1 MKLNFT
7 FLPILF
13 FFLFANN
20 AIAQTGKTSTLK
32 GQVTDVETGTPIE
45 LATIYIKENTN
56 YSTEA
61 SLNGNFTLEVPHNKR
76 FTLLISRTGYKE
88 GSIIIYPMRT
98 GETRKVNVKLAS
110 QNSTLEVIVTAS
122 KLEEAGMIKEDVE
135 ELKYIPSTTMNLEN
149 VLPHI
154 ALGVSSGT
162 GGELSSQ
169 YNVRGGNY
177 DENLVYVNDFEI
189 YRPQLIRSGQ
199 QEGLSFP
206 NMDLIRDLSFSSG
219 GFEARYGDKLSSV
232 LDIKYK
238 RPDSTRASIGM
249 SALGGS
255 AHIEGSLDVDS
266 TFRKFRYLVGARY
279 KTTRYLLGTLDVQGE
294 YVPNFADIQGYF
306 TFDINRDW
314 QVGLIGNYNRSEYQ
328 FTPASRETA
337 FGLIDFS
344 LDLFTVF
351 EGQEVDDFTTY
362 MAGTSLTYVP
372 DRKYNPLFLKFL
384 ASVYQSNENERIDII
399 GDYILGQI
407 ETGLGSDNFGEIV
420 SVLGTGTQH
429 QFVRNYLTTIVSNF
443 EHKGGF
449 EMEKLHD
456 SWETSSSHFLQWNLK
471 FQNEQIYDDLNE
483 WERLDSAGYSL
494 PFDTTAVQVQNV
506 LKTQNELVTNR
517 LSGSFQDTYTL
528 RKDSI
533 MEMKIMAGV
542 RGAFWNVKNNFTGES
557 NNNFLVTPRAQLLY
571 KPLNWK
577 RDMSFRFATGLY
589 FQPAFYREMR
599 RLDGTVNVN
608 LDAQKS
614 LHVLGGFTWDFYSGK
629 RDPKLFRFITEI
641 YYKKLWDLVIY
652 DLDNV
657 RIRYSGE
664 NDATGYV
671 AGIDLRVNGEFVP
684 GAESWVNISFL
695 RARESITDVQHL
707 SRGIGDTVDT
717 EISTVRRPTDRF
729 MNLNVFFQDYLPKN
743 ENFKMHLNL
752 SVGTGLPFGLK
763 ENNIVRRNQFEFAA
777 YHRVDIGFAYQLW
790 DKERRARKPNHF
802 LRFSRS
808 AWLSLE
814 IFNLLEIANTASNTW
829 IKTIYN
835 TQYAIPNNLTSRR
848 INLRLKMDF

>member
-7 FLPILF
+7 LLSILF
-13 FFLFANN
+13 FSLFANDVV
-20 AIAQTGKTSTLK
+20 AQNGKTSTLA
-32 GQVTDVETGTPIE
+32 GQVTDLETGAPIE

-61 SLNGNFTLEVPHNKR
+61 SLNGNFTLKVPHNKR
-76 FTLLISRTGYKE
+76 FTLIISRTGYKE
-88 GSIIIYPMRT
+88 GSIIINPMRT
-98 GETRKVNVKLAS
+98 GETRKLNVKLAN
-110 QNSTLEVIVTAS
+110 QTSTLEVIVTAS
-122 KLEEAGMIKEDVE
+122 KLEEAGLIKEDVE

-154 ALGVSSGT
+154 ALGVSTGT

-238 RPDSTRASIGM
+238 RPDSTRASIGL

-255 AHIEGSLDVDS
+255 AHIEGSMDLDS

-279 KTTRYLLGTLDVQGE
+279 KTTKYLLGTLDVQGE

-420 SVLGTGTQH
+420 AVLGTGTQH

-443 EHKGGF
+443 EHKCGF
-449 EMEKLHD
+449 EMEKLHK

-471 FQNEQIYDDLNE
+471 FQNEQIFDDLNE

-533 MEMKIMAGV
+533 MEMKIMAGI
-542 RGAFWNVKNNFTGES
+542 RGAFWNVKNNFTGET
-557 NNNFLVTPRAQLLY
+557 NNNFLLTPRAQLLY
-571 KPLNWK
+571 KPLNWE
-577 RDMSFRFATGLY
+577 RDMSFRFATGMY

-608 LDAQKS
+608 LEAQKS
-614 LHVLGGFTWDFYSGK
+614 LHILGGFTWDFYSGK

-641 YYKKLWDLVIY
+641 YYKKLWDMVIY

-707 SRGIGDTVDT
+707 SRGIGDTIDT

-763 ENNIVRRNQFEFAA
+763 ENNRVRRNQFEFAA

-790 DKERRARKPNHF
+790 DKERRTRKPKHP
-802 LRFSRS
+802 LRFARN

-814 IFNLLEIANTASNTW
+814 VFNLLEIANTASNTW

-848 INLRLKMDF
+848 VNLRLKMDF

>member
-7 FLPILF
+7 LLSILF
-13 FFLFANN
+13 FSLFANDVV
-20 AIAQTGKTSTLK
+20 AQNGKTSTLT
-32 GQVTDVETGTPIE
+32 GQVTDLETGAPIE

-61 SLNGNFTLEVPHNKR
+61 SLNGNFTLKVPHNKR
-76 FTLLISRTGYKE
+76 FTLIISRTGYKE
-88 GSIIIYPMRT
+88 GSIIINPMRT
-98 GETRKVNVKLAS
+98 GETRKLNVKLAN
-110 QNSTLEVIVTAS
+110 QTSTLEVIVTAS
-122 KLEEAGMIKEDVE
+122 KLEEAGLIKEDVE

-154 ALGVSSGT
+154 ALGVSTGT

-238 RPDSTRASIGM
+238 RPDSTRASIGL

-255 AHIEGSLDVDS
+255 AHIEGSMDLDS

-279 KTTRYLLGTLDVQGE
+279 KTTKYLLGTLDVQGE

-420 SVLGTGTQH
+420 AVLGTGTQH

-449 EMEKLHD
+449 EMEKLHK

-471 FQNEQIYDDLNE
+471 FQNEQIFDDLNE

-533 MEMKIMAGV
+533 MEMKIMAGI
-542 RGAFWNVKNNFTGES
+542 RGAFWNVKNNFTGET
-557 NNNFLVTPRAQLLY
+557 NNNFLLTPRAQLLY
-571 KPLNWK
+571 KPLNWE
-577 RDMSFRFATGLY
+577 RDMSFRFATGMY

-608 LDAQKS
+608 LEAQKS
-614 LHVLGGFTWDFYSGK
+614 LHILGGFTWDFYSGK

-641 YYKKLWDLVIY
+641 YYKKLWDMVIY

-707 SRGIGDTVDT
+707 SRGIGDTIDT

-763 ENNIVRRNQFEFAA
+763 ENNRVRRNQFEFAA

-790 DKERRARKPNHF
+790 DKERRTRKPKHP
-802 LRFSRS
+802 LRFARN

-814 IFNLLEIANTASNTW
+814 VFNLLEIANTASNTW

-848 INLRLKMDF
+848 VNLRLKMDF

>member
-7 FLPILF
+7 LLSILF
-13 FFLFANN
+13 FSLFANDVV
-20 AIAQTGKTSTLK
+20 AQNGKTSTLA
-32 GQVTDVETGTPIE
+32 GQVTDLETGAPIE

-61 SLNGNFTLEVPHNKR
+61 SLNGNFTLKVPHNKR
-76 FTLLISRTGYKE
+76 FTLIISRTGYKE
-88 GSIIIYPMRT
+88 GSIIINPMRT
-98 GETRKVNVKLAS
+98 GETRKLNVKLAN
-110 QNSTLEVIVTAS
+110 QTSTLEVIVTAS
-122 KLEEAGMIKEDVE
+122 KLEEAGLIKEDVE

-154 ALGVSSGT
+154 ALGVSTGT

-238 RPDSTRASIGM
+238 RPDSTRASIGL

-255 AHIEGSLDVDS
+255 AHIEGSMDLDS

-279 KTTRYLLGTLDVQGE
+279 KTTKYLLGTLDVQGE

-420 SVLGTGTQH
+420 AVLGTGTQH

-449 EMEKLHD
+449 EMEKLHK

-471 FQNEQIYDDLNE
+471 FQNEQIFDDLNE

-533 MEMKIMAGV
+533 MEMKIMAGI
-542 RGAFWNVKNNFTGES
+542 RGAFWNVKNNFTGET
-557 NNNFLVTPRAQLLY
+557 NNNFLLTPRAQLLY
-571 KPLNWK
+571 KPLNWE
-577 RDMSFRFATGLY
+577 RDMSFRFATGMY

-608 LDAQKS
+608 LEAQKS
-614 LHVLGGFTWDFYSGK
+614 LHILGGFTWDFYSGK

-641 YYKKLWDLVIY
+641 Y
-652 DLDNV
+652 
-657 RIRYSGE
+657 
-664 NDATGYV
+664 
-671 AGIDLRVNGEFVP
+671 
-684 GAESWVNISFL
+684 
-695 RARESITDVQHL
+695 
-707 SRGIGDTVDT
+707 
-717 EISTVRRPTDRF
+717 
-729 MNLNVFFQDYLPKN
+729 
-743 ENFKMHLNL
+743 
-752 SVGTGLPFGLK
+752 
-763 ENNIVRRNQFEFAA
+763 
-777 YHRVDIGFAYQLW
+777 
-790 DKERRARKPNHF
+790 
-802 LRFSRS
+802 
-808 AWLSLE
+808 
-814 IFNLLEIANTASNTW
+814 
-829 IKTIYN
+829 
-835 TQYAIPNNLTSRR
+835 
-848 INLRLKMDF
+848 

>member
-7 FLPILF
+7 LLSILF
-13 FFLFANN
+13 FSLFANDVV
-20 AIAQTGKTSTLK
+20 AQNGKTSTLA
-32 GQVTDVETGTPIE
+32 GQVTDLETGAPIE

-61 SLNGNFTLEVPHNKR
+61 SLNGNFTLKVPHNKR
-76 FTLLISRTGYKE
+76 FTLIISRTGYKE
-88 GSIIIYPMRT
+88 GSIIINPMRT
-98 GETRKVNVKLAS
+98 GETRKLNVKLAN
-110 QNSTLEVIVTAS
+110 QTSTLEVIVTAS
-122 KLEEAGMIKEDVE
+122 KLEEAGLIKEDVE

-154 ALGVSSGT
+154 ALGVSTGT

-169 YNVRGGNY
+169 YNVRVGNY

-238 RPDSTRASIGM
+238 RPDSTRASIGL

-255 AHIEGSLDVDS
+255 AHIEGSMDLDS

-279 KTTRYLLGTLDVQGE
+279 KTTKYLLGTLDVQGE

-420 SVLGTGTQH
+420 AVLGTGTQH

-449 EMEKLHD
+449 EMEKLHK

-471 FQNEQIYDDLNE
+471 FQNEQIFDDLNE

-533 MEMKIMAGV
+533 MEMKIMAGI
-542 RGAFWNVKNNFTGES
+542 RGAFWNVKNNFTGET
-557 NNNFLVTPRAQLLY
+557 NNNFLLTPRAQLLY
-571 KPLNWK
+571 KPLNWE
-577 RDMSFRFATGLY
+577 RDMSFRFATGMY

-608 LDAQKS
+608 LEAQKS
-614 LHVLGGFTWDFYSGK
+614 LHILGGFTWDFYSGK

-641 YYKKLWDLVIY
+641 YYKKLWDMVIY

-707 SRGIGDTVDT
+707 SRGIGDTIDT

-763 ENNIVRRNQFEFAA
+763 ENNRVRRNQFEFAA

-790 DKERRARKPNHF
+790 DKERRTRKPKHP
-802 LRFSRS
+802 LRFARN

-814 IFNLLEIANTASNTW
+814 VFNLLEIANTASNTW

-848 INLRLKMDF
+848 VNLRLKMDF

>member
-20 AIAQTGKTSTLK
+20 AIAQTGKTSTLV

-61 SLNGNFTLEVPHNKR
+61 SLNGNFTLKVPHNKR

-88 GSIIIYPMRT
+88 GSIVINPMRT
-98 GETRKVNVKLAS
+98 GETRKLNVKLAS
-110 QNSTLEVIVTAS
+110 QESTLEVIVTAS

-238 RPDSTRASIGM
+238 RPDSTRASIGL

-255 AHIEGSLDVDS
+255 AHIEGSMDLDS

-420 SVLGTGTQH
+420 AVLGTGTQH

-449 EMEKLHD
+449 EMEKMHD

-471 FQNEQIYDDLNE
+471 FQNEQIFDDLNE

-608 LDAQKS
+608 LNAQKS

-707 SRGIGDTVDT
+707 SRGIGDTTDT

-790 DKERRARKPNHF
+790 DKERRARKPKHP
-802 LRFSRS
+802 LRFARS

>member
-20 AIAQTGKTSTLK
+20 AIAQTGKTSTLV
-32 GQVTDVETGTPIE
+32 GQVTDVETGAPIE

-61 SLNGNFTLEVPHNKR
+61 NLNGNFTLKVPHNKR

-88 GSIIIYPMRT
+88 GSIIINPMRT
-98 GETRKVNVKLAS
+98 GETRKLNVKLAN
-110 QNSTLEVIVTAS
+110 QTSTLEVIVTAS

-238 RPDSTRASIGM
+238 RPDSTRASIGL

-255 AHIEGSLDVDS
+255 AHIEGSMNLDS

-314 QVGLIGNYNRSEYQ
+314 QLGLIGNYNRSEYQ

-420 SVLGTGTQH
+420 AVLGTGTQH

-449 EMEKLHD
+449 EMEKMHD

-471 FQNEQIYDDLNE
+471 FQNEQIFDDLNE

-577 RDMSFRFATGLY
+577 RDMSFRFATGMY

-614 LHVLGGFTWDFYSGK
+614 LHILGGFTWDFYSGK

-790 DKERRARKPNHF
+790 DKERRARKPKHP
-802 LRFSRS
+802 LRFARS

-814 IFNLLEIANTASNTW
+814 VFNLLEIANTASNTW

>member
-7 FLPILF
+7 LLSILF
-13 FFLFANN
+13 FSLFANDVV
-20 AIAQTGKTSTLK
+20 AQNGKTSTLA
-32 GQVTDVETGTPIE
+32 GQVTDLETGAPIE

-61 SLNGNFTLEVPHNKR
+61 SLNGNFTLKVPHNKR
-76 FTLLISRTGYKE
+76 FTLIISRTGYKE
-88 GSIIIYPMRT
+88 GSIIINPMRT
-98 GETRKVNVKLAS
+98 GETRKLNVKLAN
-110 QNSTLEVIVTAS
+110 QTSTLEVIVTAS
-122 KLEEAGMIKEDVE
+122 KLEEAGLIKEDVE

-154 ALGVSSGT
+154 ALGVSTGT

-238 RPDSTRASIGM
+238 RPDSTRASIGL

-255 AHIEGSLDVDS
+255 AHIEGSMDLDS

-279 KTTRYLLGTLDVQGE
+279 KTTKYLLGTLDVQGE

-420 SVLGTGTQH
+420 AVLGTGTQH

-449 EMEKLHD
+449 EMEKLHK

-471 FQNEQIYDDLNE
+471 FQNEQIFDDLNE

-533 MEMKIMAGV
+533 MEMKIMAGI
-542 RGAFWNVKNNFTGES
+542 RGAFWNVKNNFTGET
-557 NNNFLVTPRAQLLY
+557 NNNFLLTPRAQLLY
-571 KPLNWK
+571 KPLNWE
-577 RDMSFRFATGLY
+577 RDMSFRFATGMY

-608 LDAQKS
+608 LEAQKS
-614 LHVLGGFTWDFYSGK
+614 LHILGGFTWDFYSGK

-641 YYKKLWDLVIY
+641 YYKKLWDMVIY

-707 SRGIGDTVDT
+707 SRGIGDTIDT

-763 ENNIVRRNQFEFAA
+763 ENNRVRRNQFEFAA

-790 DKERRARKPNHF
+790 DKERRTRKPKHP
-802 LRFSRS
+802 LRFARN

-814 IFNLLEIANTASNTW
+814 VFNLLEIANTASNTW

-848 INLRLKMDF
+848 

>member
-7 FLPILF
+7 LLSILF
-13 FFLFANN
+13 FSLFANDVV
-20 AIAQTGKTSTLK
+20 AQNGKTSTLA
-32 GQVTDVETGTPIE
+32 GQVTDLETGAPIE

-61 SLNGNFTLEVPHNKR
+61 SLNGNFTLKVPHNKR
-76 FTLLISRTGYKE
+76 FTLIISRTGYKE
-88 GSIIIYPMRT
+88 GSIIINPMRT
-98 GETRKVNVKLAS
+98 GETRKLNVKLAN
-110 QNSTLEVIVTAS
+110 QTSTLEVIVTAS
-122 KLEEAGMIKEDVE
+122 KLEEAGLIKEDVE

-154 ALGVSSGT
+154 ALGVSTGT

-238 RPDSTRASIGM
+238 RPDSTRASIGL

-255 AHIEGSLDVDS
+255 AHIEGSMDLDS

-279 KTTRYLLGTLDVQGE
+279 KTTKYLLGTLDVQGE

-420 SVLGTGTQH
+420 AVLGTGTQH

-449 EMEKLHD
+449 EMEKLHK

-471 FQNEQIYDDLNE
+471 FQNEQIFDDLNE

-533 MEMKIMAGV
+533 MEMKIMAGI
-542 RGAFWNVKNNFTGES
+542 RGAFWNVKNNFTGET
-557 NNNFLVTPRAQLLY
+557 NNNFLLTPRAQLLY
-571 KPLNWK
+571 KPLNWE
-577 RDMSFRFATGLY
+577 RDMSFRFATGMY

-608 LDAQKS
+608 LEAQKS
-614 LHVLGGFTWDFYSGK
+614 LHILGGFTWDFYSGK

-641 YYKKLWDLVIY
+641 YYKKLWDMVIY

-707 SRGIGDTVDT
+707 SRGIGDTIDT

-763 ENNIVRRNQFEFAA
+763 ENNRVRRNQFEFAA

-790 DKERRARKPNHF
+790 DKERRTRKPKHP
-802 LRFSRS
+802 LRFARN

-814 IFNLLEIANTASNTW
+814 VFNLLEIANTASNTW

-848 INLRLKMDF
+848 VNLRLKMDF

>member
-1 MKLNFT
+1 MKINFT

-20 AIAQTGKTSTLK
+20 AIAQTGKTSTLV

-61 SLNGNFTLEVPHNKR
+61 SLNGNFTLKVPHNKR
-76 FTLLISRTGYKE
+76 FTLIISRTGYKE
-88 GSIIIYPMRT
+88 GSIIINPMRT
-98 GETRKVNVKLAS
+98 GETRKLNVKLAS
-110 QNSTLEVIVTAS
+110 QTSSLEVIVTAS

-154 ALGVSSGT
+154 ALGVSTGT

-238 RPDSTRASIGM
+238 RPDSTRASIGL

-255 AHIEGSLDVDS
+255 AHIEGSMNLDS

-420 SVLGTGTQH
+420 AVLGTGTQH

-449 EMEKLHD
+449 EMEKMHD

-471 FQNEQIYDDLNE
+471 FQNEQIFDDLNE

-557 NNNFLVTPRAQLLY
+557 NNNFLITPRAQLLY

-577 RDMSFRFATGLY
+577 RDMSFRFATGMY

-608 LDAQKS
+608 LNAQKS
-614 LHVLGGFTWDFYSGK
+614 VHILGGFTWDFYSGK

-641 YYKKLWDLVIY
+641 YYKKLWDMVIY

-695 RARESITDVQHL
+695 RARESITGVQHL
-707 SRGIGDTVDT
+707 SRGIGDTIDT

-763 ENNIVRRNQFEFAA
+763 ENNIVRRNQFEFSA

-790 DKERRARKPNHF
+790 DKERLARKPNHF
-802 LRFSRS
+802 MRFARS

-814 IFNLLEIANTASNTW
+814 VFNLLEIANTASNTW

>member
-7 FLPILF
+7 LLSILF
-13 FFLFANN
+13 FSLFANDVV
-20 AIAQTGKTSTLK
+20 AQNGKTSTLA
-32 GQVTDVETGTPIE
+32 GQVTDLETGAPIE

-61 SLNGNFTLEVPHNKR
+61 SLNGNFTLKVPHNKR
-76 FTLLISRTGYKE
+76 FTLIISRTGYKE
-88 GSIIIYPMRT
+88 GSIIINPMRT
-98 GETRKVNVKLAS
+98 GETRKLNVKLAN
-110 QNSTLEVIVTAS
+110 QTSTLEVIVTAS
-122 KLEEAGMIKEDVE
+122 KLEEAGLIKEDVE

-154 ALGVSSGT
+154 ALGVSTGT

-238 RPDSTRASIGM
+238 RPDSTRASIGL

-255 AHIEGSLDVDS
+255 AHIEGSMDLDS

-279 KTTRYLLGTLDVQGE
+279 KTTKYLLGTLDVQGE

-420 SVLGTGTQH
+420 AVLGTGTQH

-449 EMEKLHD
+449 EMEKLHK

-471 FQNEQIYDDLNE
+471 FQNEQIFDDLNE

-533 MEMKIMAGV
+533 MEMKIMAGI
-542 RGAFWNVKNNFTGES
+542 RGAFWNVKNNFTGET
-557 NNNFLVTPRAQLLY
+557 NNNFLLTPRAQLLY
-571 KPLNWK
+571 KPLNWE
-577 RDMSFRFATGLY
+577 RDMSFRFATGMY

-608 LDAQKS
+608 LEAQKS
-614 LHVLGGFTWDFYSGK
+614 LHILGGFTWDFYSGK

-641 YYKKLWDLVIY
+641 YFKKLWDMVIY

-707 SRGIGDTVDT
+707 SRGIGDTIDT

-763 ENNIVRRNQFEFAA
+763 ENNRVRRNQFEFAA

-790 DKERRARKPNHF
+790 DKERRTRKPKHP
-802 LRFSRS
+802 LRFARN

-814 IFNLLEIANTASNTW
+814 VFNLLEIANTASNTW

-848 INLRLKMDF
+848 VNLRLKMDF

>member
-7 FLPILF
+7 LLSILF
-13 FFLFANN
+13 FSLFANDVV
-20 AIAQTGKTSTLK
+20 AQNGKTSTLA
-32 GQVTDVETGTPIE
+32 GQVTDLETGAPIE

-61 SLNGNFTLEVPHNKR
+61 SLNGNFTLKVPHNKR
-76 FTLLISRTGYKE
+76 FTLIISRTGYKE
-88 GSIIIYPMRT
+88 GSIIINPMRT
-98 GETRKVNVKLAS
+98 GETRKLNVKLAN
-110 QNSTLEVIVTAS
+110 QTSTLEVIVTAS
-122 KLEEAGMIKEDVE
+122 KLEEAGLIKEDVE

-154 ALGVSSGT
+154 ALGVSTGT

-238 RPDSTRASIGM
+238 RPDSTRASIGL

-255 AHIEGSLDVDS
+255 AHIEGSMDLDS

-279 KTTRYLLGTLDVQGE
+279 KTTKYLLGTLDVQGE

-420 SVLGTGTQH
+420 AVLGTGTQH

-449 EMEKLHD
+449 EMEKLHK

-471 FQNEQIYDDLNE
+471 FQNERML
-483 WERLDSAGYSL
+483 
-494 PFDTTAVQVQNV
+494 
-506 LKTQNELVTNR
+506 QNETFEV
-517 LSGSFQDTYTL
+517 SKCF
-528 RKDSI
+528 K
-533 MEMKIMAGV
+533 
-542 RGAFWNVKNNFTGES
+542 VK
-557 NNNFLVTPRAQLLY
+557 LL
-571 KPLNWK
+571 K
-577 RDMSFRFATGLY
+577 
-589 FQPAFYREMR
+589 
-599 RLDGTVNVN
+599 V
-608 LDAQKS
+608 
-614 LHVLGGFTWDFYSGK
+614 
-629 RDPKLFRFITEI
+629 PKLS
-641 YYKKLWDLVIY
+641 LW
-652 DLDNV
+652 
-657 RIRYSGE
+657 
-664 NDATGYV
+664 
-671 AGIDLRVNGEFVP
+671 
-684 GAESWVNISFL
+684 
-695 RARESITDVQHL
+695 
-707 SRGIGDTVDT
+707 
-717 EISTVRRPTDRF
+717 
-729 MNLNVFFQDYLPKN
+729 
-743 ENFKMHLNL
+743 NF
-752 SVGTGLPFGLK
+752 
-763 ENNIVRRNQFEFAA
+763 
-777 YHRVDIGFAYQLW
+777 
-790 DKERRARKPNHF
+790 
-802 LRFSRS
+802 
-808 AWLSLE
+808 
-814 IFNLLEIANTASNTW
+814 
-829 IKTIYN
+829 
-835 TQYAIPNNLTSRR
+835 
-848 INLRLKMDF
+848 

>member
-7 FLPILF
+7 LLSILF
-13 FFLFANN
+13 FSLFANDVV
-20 AIAQTGKTSTLK
+20 AQNGKTSTLA
-32 GQVTDVETGTPIE
+32 GQVTDLETGAPIE

-61 SLNGNFTLEVPHNKR
+61 SLNGNFTLKVPHNKR
-76 FTLLISRTGYKE
+76 FTLIISRTGYKE
-88 GSIIIYPMRT
+88 GSIIINPMRT
-98 GETRKVNVKLAS
+98 GETRKLNVKLAN
-110 QNSTLEVIVTAS
+110 QTSTLEVIVTAS
-122 KLEEAGMIKEDVE
+122 KLEEAGLIKEDVE

-154 ALGVSSGT
+154 ALGVSTGT

-238 RPDSTRASIGM
+238 RPDSTRASIGL

-255 AHIEGSLDVDS
+255 AHIEGSMVLDS

-279 KTTRYLLGTLDVQGE
+279 KTTKYLLGTLDVQGE

-420 SVLGTGTQH
+420 AVLGTGTQH

-449 EMEKLHD
+449 EMEKLHK

-471 FQNEQIYDDLNE
+471 FQNEQIFDDLNE

-533 MEMKIMAGV
+533 MEMKIMAGI
-542 RGAFWNVKNNFTGES
+542 RGAFWNVKNNFTGET
-557 NNNFLVTPRAQLLY
+557 NNNFLLTPRAQLLY
-571 KPLNWK
+571 KPLNWE
-577 RDMSFRFATGLY
+577 RDMSFRFATGMY

-608 LDAQKS
+608 LEAQKS
-614 LHVLGGFTWDFYSGK
+614 LHILGGLTWDFYSGK

-641 YYKKLWDLVIY
+641 YYKKLWDMVIY

-707 SRGIGDTVDT
+707 SRGIGDTIDT

-763 ENNIVRRNQFEFAA
+763 ENNRVRRNQFEFAA

-790 DKERRARKPNHF
+790 DKERRTRKPKHP
-802 LRFSRS
+802 LRFARN

-814 IFNLLEIANTASNTW
+814 VFNLLEIANTASNTW

-848 INLRLKMDF
+848 VNLRLKMDF

>member
-7 FLPILF
+7 LLSILF
-13 FFLFANN
+13 FSLFANDVV
-20 AIAQTGKTSTLK
+20 AQNGKTSTLA
-32 GQVTDVETGTPIE
+32 GQVTDLETGAPIE

-61 SLNGNFTLEVPHNKR
+61 SLNGNFTLKVPHNKR
-76 FTLLISRTGYKE
+76 FTLIISRTGYKE
-88 GSIIIYPMRT
+88 GSIIINPMRT
-98 GETRKVNVKLAS
+98 GETRKLNVKLAN
-110 QNSTLEVIVTAS
+110 QTSTLEVIVTAS
-122 KLEEAGMIKEDVE
+122 KLEEAGLIKEDVE

-154 ALGVSSGT
+154 ALGVSTGT

-238 RPDSTRASIGM
+238 RPDSTRASIGL

-255 AHIEGSLDVDS
+255 AHIEGSMDLDS

-279 KTTRYLLGTLDVQGE
+279 KTTKYLLGTLDVQGE

-420 SVLGTGTQH
+420 AVLGTGTQH

-449 EMEKLHD
+449 EMEKLHK

-471 FQNEQIYDDLNE
+471 FQNEQIFDDLNE

-533 MEMKIMAGV
+533 MEMKIMAGI
-542 RGAFWNVKNNFTGES
+542 RGAFWNVKNNFTGET
-557 NNNFLVTPRAQLLY
+557 NNNFLT
-571 KPLNWK
+571 
-577 RDMSFRFATGLY
+577 
-589 FQPAFYREMR
+589 
-599 RLDGTVNVN
+599 
-608 LDAQKS
+608 
-614 LHVLGGFTWDFYSGK
+614 DFK
-629 RDPKLFRFITEI
+629 NIE
-641 YYKKLWDLVIY
+641 
-652 DLDNV
+652 
-657 RIRYSGE
+657 
-664 NDATGYV
+664 V
-671 AGIDLRVNGEFVP
+671 A
-684 GAESWVNISFL
+684 
-695 RARESITDVQHL
+695 
-707 SRGIGDTVDT
+707 
-717 EISTVRRPTDRF
+717 
-729 MNLNVFFQDYLPKN
+729 
-743 ENFKMHLNL
+743 
-752 SVGTGLPFGLK
+752 LK
-763 ENNIVRRNQFEFAA
+763 YPV
-777 YHRVDIGFAYQLW
+777 
-790 DKERRARKPNHF
+790 
-802 LRFSRS
+802 
-808 AWLSLE
+808 
-814 IFNLLEIANTASNTW
+814 
-829 IKTIYN
+829 
-835 TQYAIPNNLTSRR
+835 
-848 INLRLKMDF
+848 

>member
-7 FLPILF
+7 FLPI
-13 FFLFANN
+13 FFLFIFANN
-20 AIAQTGKTSTLK
+20 TIAQDQKTATLK
-32 GQVTDVETGTPIE
+32 GQVINVETGEPISFA
-45 LATIYIKENTN
+45 LVYIKENTD
-56 YSTEA
+56 YTVEA
-61 SLNGNFTLEVPHNKR
+61 NNNGNFELIVPHNKR
-76 FTLLISRTGYKE
+76 FTLMITSVGYKE
-88 GSIIIYPMRT
+88 GSIVIAPMRT
-98 GETRKVNVKLAS
+98 LEVRQVNVKLA
-110 QNSTLEVIVTAS
+110 NSSSLREVIVTAS
-122 KLEEAGMIKEDVE
+122 KLEEASMIREEVD
-135 ELKYIPSTTMNLEN
+135 ELKYIPSASGNLEN
-149 VLPHI
+149 ILPHI
-154 ALGVSSGT
+154 ALGTSSGT

-206 NMDLIRDLSFSSG
+206 NIDLVRDLSFSSG
-219 GFEARYGDKLSSV
+219 GFEARYGDKMSSV

-255 AHIEGSLDVDS
+255 AHIEGSMKLDSVY
-266 TFRKFRYLVGARY
+266 RKFRYLLGARY
-279 KTTRYLLGTLDVQGE
+279 KTTRYLLGTLDVDGE
-294 YVPNFADIQGYF
+294 YVPNFADVQGYF
-306 TFDINRDW
+306 TFDLNKDW
-314 QVGLIGNYNRSEYQ
+314 QLGLIGNYNRSEYS
-328 FTPASRETA
+328 FIPKSRETA

-344 LDLFTVF
+344 LNLFTVF

-399 GDYILGQI
+399 GDYLLGQI
-407 ETGLGSDNFGEIV
+407 ETGLGSDNFGDIV
-420 SVLGTGTQH
+420 AVLGTGTQH
-429 QFVRNYLTTIVSNF
+429 TFVRNYLTTIVSNF

-449 EMEKLHD
+449 EKEKLHET
-456 SWETSSSHFLQWNLK
+456 WQTSSSHFLQWSVK
-471 FQNEQIYDDLNE
+471 YQNERIYDDLNE

-494 PFDTTAVQVQNV
+494 PFDTTAVRVQNV
-506 LKTQNELVTNR
+506 LKTNNELVTHR
-517 LSGSFQDTYTL
+517 ISGSFQDTYTL
-528 RKDSI
+528 RKDSV
-533 MEMKIMAGV
+533 MEMKVMAGV
-542 RGAFWNVKNNFTGES
+542 RGQFWNVENAFNGDNNS
-557 NNNFLVTPRAQLLY
+557 NAIVTPRAQLLY

-577 RDMSFRFATGLY
+577 RDMSFRFAAGMY

-599 RLDGTVNVN
+599 RLDGTVNTG

-614 LHVLGGFTWDFYSGK
+614 LHLLGGFTWDFYSGK
-629 RDPKLFRFITEI
+629 KDPKLFRFIAEI
-641 YYKKLWDLVIY
+641 YYKELWDLVTY
-652 DLDNV
+652 DIDNV

-684 GAESWVNISFL
+684 GAESWINLSFL
-695 RARESITDVQHL
+695 RARESITGVTHLAQGINDDNPKEQKDVP
-707 SRGIGDTVDT
+707 
-717 EISTVRRPTDRF
+717 RPTDRF
-729 MNLNVFFQDYLPKN
+729 MNLNMFFQDYLPRNK
-743 ENFKMHLNL
+743 NFKMHLNF
-752 SVGTGLPFGLK
+752 SVGSGLPFGLK
-763 ENNIVRRNQFEFAA
+763 DNNIVRRNQFQFAA
-777 YHRVDIGFAYQLW
+777 YQRVDIGFAFQLW
-790 DKERRARKPNHF
+790 DEERRARRARHP

-808 AWLSLE
+808 TWLSLE
-814 IFNLLEIANTASNTW
+814 VFNLLEIANTASNTW
-829 IKTIYN
+829 IKAINN

>member
-7 FLPILF
+7 FLSILF
-13 FFLFANN
+13 FFLFVNN
-20 AIAQTGKTSTLK
+20 VAAQTGKTSIII
-32 GQVTDVETGTPIE
+32 GQVTDLESGAPIE

-88 GSIIIYPMRT
+88 GSIVIYPMRT

-238 RPDSTRASIGM
+238 RPDSTRASIGL

-306 TFDINRDW
+306 TYDINRDW
-314 QVGLIGNYNRSEYQ
+314 QLGLIGNYNRSEYQ

-420 SVLGTGTQH
+420 AVLGTGTQQ

-533 MEMKIMAGV
+533 MELKIMAGV
-542 RGAFWNVKNNFTGES
+542 RGAFWNVKNNFTDES

-577 RDMSFRFATGLY
+577 RDMSFRFATGMY

-608 LDAQKS
+608 MDAQKS

-641 YYKKLWDLVIY
+641 YYKRLWDLVTY

-695 RARESITDVQHL
+695 RARESITGVQHL
-707 SRGIGDTVDT
+707 SRGIGDTIDT

-729 MNLNVFFQDYLPKN
+729 MNLNVFFQDYLPMN

-763 ENNIVRRNQFEFAA
+763 ENNIVRRNQFEFSA
-777 YHRVDIGFAYQLW
+777 YHRVDIGFAFQLW
-790 DKERRARKPNHF
+790 DEERRARKPRHP
-802 LRFSRS
+802 LRFARN

-814 IFNLLEIANTASNTW
+814 IFNLLAIANTASNTW

>member
-7 FLPILF
+7 LLSILF
-13 FFLFANN
+13 FSLFANDVV
-20 AIAQTGKTSTLK
+20 AQNGKTSTLA
-32 GQVTDVETGTPIE
+32 GQVTDLETGAPIE

-61 SLNGNFTLEVPHNKR
+61 SLNGNFTLKVPHNKR
-76 FTLLISRTGYKE
+76 FTLIISRTGYKE
-88 GSIIIYPMRT
+88 GSIIINPMRT
-98 GETRKVNVKLAS
+98 GETRKLNVKLAN
-110 QNSTLEVIVTAS
+110 QTSTLEVIVTAS
-122 KLEEAGMIKEDVE
+122 KLEEAGLIKEDVE

-154 ALGVSSGT
+154 ALGVSTGT

-238 RPDSTRASIGM
+238 RPDSTRASIGL

-255 AHIEGSLDVDS
+255 AHIEGSMDLDS

-279 KTTRYLLGTLDVQGE
+279 KTTKYLLGTLDVQGE

-420 SVLGTGTQH
+420 AVLGTGTQH

-449 EMEKLHD
+449 EMEKLHK

-471 FQNEQIYDDLNE
+471 FQNEQIFDDLNE

-533 MEMKIMAGV
+533 MEMKIMAGI
-542 RGAFWNVKNNFTGES
+542 RGAFWNVKNNFTGET
-557 NNNFLVTPRAQLLY
+557 NNNFLLTPRAQLLY
-571 KPLNWK
+571 KPLNWE
-577 RDMSFRFATGLY
+577 RDMSFRFATGMY

-608 LDAQKS
+608 LEAQKS
-614 LHVLGGFTWDFYSGK
+614 LHILGGFTWDFYSGK

-641 YYKKLWDLVIY
+641 YFKKLWDMVIY

-707 SRGIGDTVDT
+707 SRGIGDTIDT

-729 MNLNVFFQDYLPKN
+729 MNLNVFFQD
-743 ENFKMHLNL
+743 FKMHLNL

-763 ENNIVRRNQFEFAA
+763 ENNRVRRNQFEFAA

-790 DKERRARKPNHF
+790 DKERRTRKPKHP
-802 LRFSRS
+802 LRFARN

-814 IFNLLEIANTASNTW
+814 VFNLLEIANTASNTW

-848 INLRLKMDF
+848 VNLRLKMDF

>member
-7 FLPILF
+7 SLPILF
-13 FFLFANN
+13 FFLFANY

-45 LATIYIKENTN
+45 LATIYIKENVN

-88 GSIIIYPMRT
+88 GSIVIYPMRT
-98 GETRKVNVKLAS
+98 GETRKVNVKLAN
-110 QNSTLEVIVTAS
+110 QNSTLEVIVIAS
-122 KLEEAGMIKEDVE
+122 KLEEAGMIKEDME

-238 RPDSTRASIGM
+238 RPDSTRASIGL

-255 AHIEGSLDVDS
+255 AHIEGSMDLDS

-314 QVGLIGNYNRSEYQ
+314 QLGLIGNYNRSEYQ

-372 DRKYNPLFLKFL
+372 DRKYNPFFLKFL

-399 GDYILGQI
+399 GDYVLGQI

-449 EMEKLHD
+449 EMERMHD

-471 FQNEQIYDDLNE
+471 FQNEQIFDDLNE

-517 LSGSFQDTYTL
+517 ISGSFQDTYTL

-542 RGAFWNVKNNFTGES
+542 RGSFWKVKNNFTGES
-557 NNNFLVTPRAQLLY
+557 NTNYLVTPRAQLLY

-577 RDMSFRFATGLY
+577 HDMSFRFATGLY

-614 LHVLGGFTWDFYSGK
+614 LHILGGFTWDFYSGK

-684 GAESWVNISFL
+684 GAESWINISFL

-707 SRGIGDTVDT
+707 SRGISDTVDT
-717 EISTVRRPTDRF
+717 EISRVRRPTDRF
-729 MNLNVFFQDYLPKN
+729 MNLNVFFQDYLPMN

-763 ENNIVRRNQFEFAA
+763 ENNIVRRNQFEFSA

-790 DKERRARKPNHF
+790 DQERRARKPNHF

-808 AWLSLE
+808 AWLSME